1 MRDSYTNTANG
12 LNVSPLEAKFAVVE
26 DEQYPATTER
36 LPINK
41 ITVTYRSQGFRRH
54 DLLGLN
60 AFLLQMFNLNMEQ
73 DQQSGSYYNT
83 ILGVRQTDYMSGQTN
98 DLSNAIGNIMQQA
111 QSNTATVNVQVV
123 NASGSNLTANV
134 TVTNL
139 TGHRFPSRVGFRRA
153 FLEFLVKDSN
163 GKVLW
168 SSGKT
173 DQCGEI
179 LAPDGGVL
187 NTEYFVPASQPVP
200 AGPCGSVISQR
211 PLNSGSAQPYQHHYS
226 VSNPI
231 KSQDQVQIYEELLT
245 DLNRNITTSFLLR
258 DNDLKDNRILPAG
271 WTRNPPI
278 PEPFLHATYPVGIG
292 NDPSYENGSGTSV
305 VQYQVQLP
313 PGVDATKVFATATLY
328 YQSIPPYFLRDR
340 LELGAGHPAS
350 ERLKYLVDNTQLDD
364 TDLNDWKLEIDEN
377 CAGPGCSSTQVS
389 NTRAAA
395 RERRLS
401 LESTDRR
408 DIPK

>member
-1 MRDSYTNTANG
+1 MRDSYTNTSNG
-12 LNVSPLEAKFAVVE
+12 LNVSPLETKFAVVE
-26 DEQYPATTER
+26 DEQYPAATER

-73 DQQSGSYYNT
+73 DPQTGSYFNT
-83 ILGVRQTDYMSGQTN
+83 VLGVRQTDYMTGQTN
-98 DLSNAIGNIMQQA
+98 DLPNAIGNVLQQA

-139 TGHRFPSRVGFRRA
+139 TGHRFPSGVGFRRA
-153 FLEFLVKDSN
+153 FLEFAVTDQNGNLVW
-163 GKVLW
+163 L
-168 SSGKT
+168 SGRT

-179 LAPDGGVL
+179 LAPDGRVL
-187 NTEYFVPASQPVP
+187 NTEYFVPASQPPP
-200 AGPCGSVISQR
+200 AGPCGSVISRR
-211 PLNSGSAQPYQHHYS
+211 PLNSANDQPYQHHYS

-231 KSQDQVQIYEELLT
+231 KTQDQVQIYEELVT
-245 DLNRNITTSFLLR
+245 DLDHNITTSFLLR
-258 DNDLKDNRILPAG
+258 DDDLKDNRILPAG
-271 WTRNPPI
+271 WTPNPPI
-278 PEPFLHATYPVGIG
+278 PQPFLHATNPIGIG
-292 NDPSYENGSGTSV
+292 NDPSYTNGSGTSV

-313 PGVDATKVFATATLY
+313 AGVDATKVSVTATLY

-340 LELGAGHPAS
+340 LELAAGQPAT

-364 TDLNDWKLEIDEN
+364 TLLNDWKLEIDQN
-377 CAGPGCSSTQVS
+377 CAGPGCASMQAS
-389 NTRAAA
+389 NTRAAT
-395 RERRLS
+395 RERRFS

-408 DIPK
+408 NIPK